1 MSKGEAQGL
10 VNKGLAEVNPSPFS
24 GEATLGVLGLTR
36 SGTSMLSSLLHAL
49 GVYMGDRI
57 DSAVYEDV
65 EVAAFIDKGDFA
77 GLAAFAGAR
86 NAAHKVWGFKRPNAY
101 KTLPQLVPALR
112 SPRLIVTFRDILAI
126 AMRNHVSMQMEVLP
140 SLPRYVAEY
149 GELVRNITAVQCPM
163 LLVSY
168 EKFLQFPEESIDTV
182 AEFCGI
188 PMSAELRDKA
198 MAVVRNGPDIY
209 LQASRLRYTGNVDR
223 VVQGKLRG
231 WAMVVDQPR
240 IKAKVR
246 LYADGKL
253 IGSATA
259 NRARADLVNAK
270 IGDGHHGFEI
280 DLDTNVRP
288 ETKLE
293 IKVGNTETQIG
304 NSGKEAAAY
313 GLLF

>member
-1 MSKGEAQGL
+1 MSKGEEQGL
-10 VNKGLAEVNPSPFS
+10 VNKGMAELNPQPFS

-36 SGTSMLSSLLHAL
+36 SGTSMLSSLLYAL

-65 EVAAFIDKGDFA
+65 EIAEFIDKGDFE
-77 GLAAFAGAR
+77 GLAAFAAAR
-86 NAAHKVWGFKRPNAY
+86 NAGHSVWGFKRPNAY
-101 KTLPQLVPALR
+101 KSLPQLVPALR
-112 SPRLIVTFRDILAI
+112 NPRLIVTFRDILAI
-126 AMRNHVSMQMEVLP
+126 AMRNNISMQMDVLP

-149 GELVRNITAVQCPM
+149 GELVRNIAAVKCPM

-168 EKFLQFPEESIDTV
+168 EKFLQFPEESIDAV
-182 AEFCGI
+182 AQFCGV
-188 PMSAELRDKA
+188 PMTEELRDKA
-198 MAVVRNGPDIY
+198 MKVVRNGPDIY
-209 LQASRLRYTGNVDR
+209 LQASRLRYTGHVDR

-253 IGSATA
+253 IASATA
-259 NRARADLVNAK
+259 NRPRTDLINAK

-280 DLDTNVRP
+280 ELAAAVRP
-288 ETKLE
+288 ESMLE